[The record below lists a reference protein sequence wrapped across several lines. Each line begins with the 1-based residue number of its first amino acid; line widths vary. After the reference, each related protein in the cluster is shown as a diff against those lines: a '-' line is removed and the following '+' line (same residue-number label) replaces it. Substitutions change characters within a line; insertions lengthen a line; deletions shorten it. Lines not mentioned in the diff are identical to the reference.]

1 MSATTAVTGGG
12 DPQSTPAASPAAVSR
27 LERYYRLH
35 ARIYDLTRWSFLFG
49 RRSLLHRL
57 PAGASPRE
65 VLEIGCGT
73 GAVLAT
79 MAEQLPQARLE
90 GVDLSGEMLAVA
102 GRRCRRLGE
111 RVRLRHGAY
120 GEAEGHEGR
129 FDLVVASY
137 ALSMFNPGW
146 ERAIEQALRDLRPGG
161 RIAIV
166 DFHDSPLAGFRRW
179 MGMNHVRLE
188 GHLLPRLASRFEIE
202 HRRVR
207 RAYGGLWRYFEFVG
221 RKRCDV

>member
-1 MSATTAVTGGG
+1 MNAAGTAGA
-12 DPQSTPAASPAAVSR
+12 AASPRQRSR

-49 RRSLLHRL
+49 RRSLLDRL
-57 PAGASPRE
+57 PEGSSPRE

-73 GAVLAT
+73 GAVLAP
-79 MAEQLPQARLE
+79 MARRFADARLE

-102 GRRCRRLGE
+102 KRRCGPLGD
-111 RVRLRHGAY
+111 RVRLRREAY
-120 GEAEGHEGR
+120 GEGRRGEGR

-146 ERAIEQALRDLRPGG
+146 ERAIEQAWLDLRPGG
-161 RIAIV
+161 RIAVV
-166 DFHDSPLAGFRRW
+166 DFHDSPFPGFRRW
-179 MGMNHVRLE
+179 MGVNHVRLE
-188 GHLLPRLASRFEIE
+188 GHLLPRLESRFEIE

-207 RAYGGLWRYFEFVG
+207 RAYGGVWRYLEFVG
-221 RKRCDV
+221 RKGDTV